1 MIRRLFSF
9 VVLLMLHATSSH
21 AEAVTVVTD
30 LDLNRYTGKWFE
42 IARFP
47 NKFQKQC
54 VSDVSASYVTRTDGN
69 IEVIN
74 RCKNAAGLI
83 EEAIGRARVPD
94 PEITA
99 KLKVRFAPRWLTW
112 LPMVWADYWVVDLAP
127 DYSVAAVGD
136 PTKKY
141 LWILS
146 RTPAIAEPVYQALK
160 KRLVVQGYDADKLVL
175 TPQEVMKQSPAS
187 H

>member
-9 VVLLMLHATSSH
+9 VVLLMLHATSGH
-21 AEAVTVVTD
+21 AEAVTVVTN

-54 VSDVSASYVTRTDGN
+54 ISDVTANYVKRADGS
-69 IEVIN
+69 IDVIN
-74 RCKNAAGLI
+74 RCKNIAGAF
-83 EEAIGRARVPD
+83 EEAVGRARVPD
-94 PEITA
+94 LEMMA
-99 KLKVRFAPRWLTW
+99 KLKVRFAPQWLTW

-127 DYSVAAVGD
+127 DYSIAAVGD

-146 RTPAIAEPVYQALK
+146 RTPTIAEPVYQALM
-160 KRLVVQGYDADKLVL
+160 KRLVVQGYETKKLVL
-175 TPQEVMKQSPAS
+175 TPQKVMKQSPVS
-187 H
+187 Y